1 MNIWLSRKQ
10 AAAKISVSVDT
21 IERRGIPWQKDPVP
35 NRIRY
40 KLLKLG
46 DDTRQR
52 RRFFEPDIEAMLV
65 AR

>member
-21 IERRGIPWQKDPVP
+21 IERRAIAWQKDPVP
-35 NRIRY
+35 NRLRY
-40 KLLKLG
+40 KMLKLG
-46 DDTRQR
+46 DDTRQP
-52 RRFFEPDIEAMLV
+52 RRFYEPDVEAMLV